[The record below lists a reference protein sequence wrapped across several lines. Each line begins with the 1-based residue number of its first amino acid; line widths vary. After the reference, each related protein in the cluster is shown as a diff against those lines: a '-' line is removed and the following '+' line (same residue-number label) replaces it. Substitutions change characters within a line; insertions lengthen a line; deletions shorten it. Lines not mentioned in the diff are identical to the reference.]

1 MNSTLPPANQPP
13 EAFLAEV
20 RAAIECRQG
29 GMLALLVAESEE
41 FAWGQAAKRLIAPA
55 LAKLQES
62 QPSFDH
68 AILFT
73 GHMIDAPAR
82 PHPRF
87 PARAEPAAREAMLE
101 RLQQQLQT
109 VAGRTVGIAGGASGG
124 DLLFHEACQ
133 ELGVETVL
141 RLTLPTEQYIA
152 ASVAP
157 AGPDWVRR
165 FHALMER
172 LRPSRIAVLSD
183 SANLPAWMGDRPGYD
198 VWQRTN
204 LWIVQDAIILARR
217 RTLLALWDGKTGD
230 GPGGTQ
236 HLIAA
241 APGYGIDVAPPI
253 WTASLKDNNS

>member
-1 MNSTLPPANQPP
+1 
-13 EAFLAEV
+13 
-20 RAAIECRQG
+20 
-29 GMLALLVAESEE
+29 
-41 FAWGQAAKRLIAPA
+41 
-55 LAKLQES
+55 
-62 QPSFDH
+62 
-68 AILFT
+68 
-73 GHMIDAPAR
+73 
-82 PHPRF
+82 
-87 PARAEPAAREAMLE
+87 
-101 RLQQQLQT
+101 
-109 VAGRTVGIAGGASGG
+109 
-124 DLLFHEACQ
+124 
-133 ELGVETVL
+133 
-141 RLTLPTEQYIA
+141 
-152 ASVAP
+152 
-157 AGPDWVRR
+157 
-165 FHALMER
+165 MER